1 MKDTSKHQLRDSSGG
16 AAITVRVET
25 YTGRDQIAEI
35 LGDGTLRVQIKTTAS
50 GEKINAALLDFLA
63 RALGVPASRME
74 IVAGGNGADKL
85 VAILNVDSAALQE
98 RILKLVGKPL

>member
-1 MKDTSKHQLRDSSGG
+1 MKDTSKHQLHHSGGG

-25 YTGRDQIAEI
+25 HNSREQIAEV
-35 LGDGTLRVQIKTTAS
+35 LGDGTLRVQIKSTAS
-50 GEKINAALLDFLA
+50 GEKINAPLLDFLA

-74 IVAGGNGADKL
+74 IVAGGASADKL

-98 RILKLVGKPL
+98 RILKLVGKAV

>member
-1 MKDTSKHQLRDSSGG
+1 MKDTSKHQLRDSGGG

-25 YTGRDQIAEI
+25 HNGRDQIAEI

-63 RALGVPASRME
+63 RALGVPATRME

-98 RILKLVGKPL
+98 RILKLVGKPV